1 MLNLFL
7 RHTYDD
13 FEALLIVQLQQLLLN
28 FGTEYFYLGVQLT
41 VFDYLRD
48 IFFHCRLG
56 GSLKAICFPLVLEE
70 SCKVAYGLFVHQIL
84 SCFILFL
91 LVEGFVPAVVLEPKG
106 MESPRDATH
115 HKVTGEK
122 VEIGFSPQVALVEA
136 G

>member
-1 MLNLFL
+1 MVNLFY
-7 RHTYDD
+7 RHTYNAC
-13 FEALLIVQLQQLLLN
+13 EAFRIWPVQPLLLN
-28 FGTEYFYLGVQLT
+28 FGTKYFYLGVQLT

-48 IFFHCRLG
+48 IFLHCRLG

-106 MESPRDATH
+106 MECSRDATH